1 MGTPALV
8 PRLRG
13 REAEQ
18 RVLGEAL
25 DRVASGS
32 LAVLLIEGEAGIGK
46 TRLLKEGLA
55 GAAARGMQVAAG
67 GAEELERS
75 RPFGLLAG
83 AFGCVPASGDPRRAA
98 IGALLSARGSSG
110 KSPVTVTSDPGLQ
123 FRVVDA
129 FGDLVEALALSGPV
143 VIGLDDLQWADPSS
157 SVTLA
162 AMGRRLADLP
172 VGIIGCFR
180 PTPRPAEPDGAM
192 RALEAAGARHL
203 ALSPLGTEAVSDLV
217 WETVAAEPGPGLLA
231 EIAGASGNPL
241 FVTELLAALV
251 QEGAIHVIE
260 GRAEVDVATLPPTLR
275 LTILR
280 RLSFLPEDTLQV
292 LQAASILGS
301 GFSLTDL
308 ALISGRPGIGL
319 TAALTEAIRAHVI
332 EDDGVHL
339 RFRHD
344 LIRDSI
350 YQDLPASLRQGLH
363 RDAAVRL
370 AHSGAPSLRV
380 AEHFA
385 RGASEGDGEAIGWL
399 TRAAWEAAPGSP
411 AAAAGLLDQAVTL
424 MRPADPDRDRLMAER
439 AGHLMLAGRITDAE
453 TTCRRLLDR
462 RHDPAIEGATR
473 ICLGHA
479 LLAQSRHRD
488 GLAEMERAAESPLL
502 TDAEQATAR
511 AWASFAR
518 LSLGDLD
525 GAASAAGQAVSAA
538 SAAGDPMSASIATTA
553 LATISQL
560 RGQFADALRISD
572 DALRLAD
579 ESLARQG
586 QQYPVHIA
594 RGSILTQLD
603 RLEEARATLH
613 AGRRINEERGVRWP
627 LPSFGVYL
635 GIERF
640 TAGEWDDALAELE
653 SSLELAE
660 ETGETYSVIPAHV
673 LMSLIRFH
681 RDDLSGAAAAVAA
694 ADRELADRDPP
705 YHIEWAAWPRSLLQ
719 EASGQSARAL
729 TTMTAF
735 WEQTARQGISVDCPV
750 VGADLIRLAIADG
763 DTRLARQVAE
773 AVGDVASRNNLPW
786 LRGTALRCQGLAE
799 NDVHALVAAA
809 GAYADASRPLELAL
823 ASEDAAMA
831 LVRQGDA
838 ERARPLLDQAIAVF
852 ERLGADRGLAR
863 ANAILRR
870 AGVRRGVRGPRQRPR
885 FGWQSLTPTEL
896 TVSGLV
902 ADGLSNPQ
910 IGERLYISRRTV
922 QTHLA
927 HVFAKLDIAS
937 RAQLAA
943 EVTRRR
949 GGPLPGPISA
959 RWPTSLRRRG
969 HMMRTWLPRC
979 RARSPGGASAEP
991 REEP

>member
-1 MGTPALV
+1 M
-8 PRLRG
+8 
-13 REAEQ
+13 
-18 RVLGEAL
+18 
-25 DRVASGS
+25 ASGS

-46 TRLLKEGLA
+46 TRLLKEGLT
-55 GAAARGMQVAAG
+55 GAAARGMQVATGA
-67 GAEELERS
+67 AEELERS

-83 AFGCVPASGDPRRAA
+83 ALGCVPASGDPRRAA
-98 IGALLSARGSSG
+98 IGALLSARGGSG

-143 VIGLDDLQWADPSS
+143 VIGVDDLQWADPSS

-180 PTPRPAEPDGAM
+180 PTPRPAELEGAVS
-192 RALEAAGARHL
+192 ALEAAGARHL
-203 ALSPLGTEAVSDLV
+203 ALSPLGAGAVSDLV
-217 WETVAAEPGPGLLA
+217 SETVAAEPGPGLLIEVAGPREPVVRHRTAGRAAAGRRHSRHRGTGRGGRGDVAA
-231 EIAGASGNPL
+231 EPAADDIAPPQLPARGHLAGA
-241 FVTELLAALV
+241 A
-251 QEGAIHVIE
+251 
-260 GRAEVDVATLPPTLR
+260 GRVDPWIRVLPHRP
-275 LTILR
+275 
-280 RLSFLPEDTLQV
+280 D
-292 LQAASILGS
+292 
-301 GFSLTDL
+301 
-308 ALISGRPGIGL
+308 LISGRAGIGL
-319 TAALTEAIRAHVI
+319 TGALTEAIRAHVI
-332 EDDGVHL
+332 EDDGVQL

-350 YQDLPASLRQGLH
+350 YEDLPTSLRQGLH

-399 TRAAWEAAPGSP
+399 TRAAREAAPGSP
-411 AAAAGLLDQAVTL
+411 AAAAGLLDQAITL
-424 MRPADPDRDRLMAER
+424 MRPSDPDRDRLMAER
-439 AGHLMLAGRITDAE
+439 ASRLMLAGRIDAE
-453 TTCRRLLDR
+453 TTCRLLLDG
-462 RHDPAIEGATR
+462 RHDPAIEGAIR

-488 GLAEMERAAESPLL
+488 GLAEMERAAESPMA
-502 TDAEQATAR
+502 TDAERATAR

-525 GAASAAGQAVSAA
+525 GAASAAGQASFVA
-538 SAAGDPMSASIATTA
+538 SAAGDPMSASIAVTA
-553 LATISQL
+553 LATICQL

-579 ESLARQG
+579 DSLARQG

-594 RGSILTQLD
+594 RGSILTQFD
-603 RLEEARATLH
+603 RLEEARVTLH
-613 AGRRINEERGVRWP
+613 AGRRINENRGVRWP

-653 SSLELAE
+653 SSVELAE
-660 ETGETYSVIPAHV
+660 ETGESCSVIPAHSV
-673 LMSLIRFH
+673 ISLISFH
-681 RDDLSGAAAAVAA
+681 RDDLSRAAAAVAA

-705 YHIEWAAWPRSLLQ
+705 YHVEWAAWPRSLLQ

-735 WEQTARQGISVDCPV
+735 WEQAARQGISVECPV
-750 VGADLIRLAIADG
+750 VGADLVRLAISEG

-773 AVGDVASRNNLPW
+773 AAGDVASRNDLPW
-786 LRGTALRCQGLAE
+786 LRGAALRCQGLAE
-799 NDVHALVAAA
+799 NDVGALVAAVD
-809 GAYADASRPLELAL
+809 AYAGASRPLELAL
-823 ASEDAAMA
+823 ASEDTART
-831 LVRQGDA
+831 LVRQGDIG
-838 ERARPLLDQAIAVF
+838 RARPLLDQAIAIY

-863 ANAILRR
+863 ANAILRL
-870 AGVRRGVRGPRQRPR
+870 AGVRRGARGPRKRPQS
-885 FGWQSLTPTEL
+885 GWQSLTPTEL

-910 IGERLYISRRTV
+910 IGDRLYISRRTV
-922 QTHLA
+922 QAHLA
-927 HVFAKLDIAS
+927 HVFAKLDLTS
-937 RAQLAA
+937 PRAA
-943 EVTRRR
+943 
-949 GGPLPGPISA
+949 
-959 RWPTSLRRRG
+959 
-969 HMMRTWLPRC
+969 C
-979 RARSPGGASAEP
+979 R
-991 REEP
+991 